1 MTHIHPWA
9 VVAPEAKLGSDVSV
23 GAFSVIGPGV
33 VVGCGTSIGSHV
45 IIDGI
50 SEIGER
56 CQISSHVVLGAP
68 PQILEDQSETTR
80 LVVGDETVIREY
92 ASVHRGSLKGRGT
105 TMLGQRNYIMA
116 YAHVGH
122 DCVLGDDVIVSSQA
136 GLAGHVEVEE
146 RVVIGGQ
153 AGIHQYV
160 RIGRYAMVSA
170 CSAVT
175 QDIPP
180 FMMAHGNRA
189 RCYGLNTVGLRRNG
203 VSEQTVRRLKQA
215 YRLIFHSKLNTS
227 QALERVATEVGS
239 CPEVEHLIHFIKTSS
254 RGIAR

>member
-1 MTHIHPWA
+1 MTHVHPRA

-33 VVGCGTSIGSHV
+33 VVGRGTSIGSHV

-50 SEIGER
+50 AEIGER
-56 CQISSHVVLGAP
+56 CRISSHVVLGAS
-68 PQILEDQSETTR
+68 PQIVEDQSETTR
-80 LVVGDETVIREY
+80 LVIGDETVIREY

-146 RVVIGGQ
+146 RAVIGGQ
-153 AGIHQYV
+153 AGIHQFV
-160 RIGRYAMVSA
+160 RIGKYAMVGA
-170 CSAVT
+170 CSAVS

-180 FMMAHGNRA
+180 FMMANGDRA

-203 VSEQTVRRLKQA
+203 VTDQTVRRLKQA

-227 QALERVATEVGS
+227 QALERVAAEVGS

>member
-1 MTHIHPWA
+1 MTHIHPRA

-33 VVGCGTSIGSHV
+33 VVGRGTSIGSHV

-50 SEIGER
+50 AEIGER
-56 CQISSHVVLGAP
+56 CQISCHVVLGAP

-122 DCVLGDDVIVSSQA
+122 DCVLGDDVVVSSQA
-136 GLAGHVEVEE
+136 GLAGHVEVED
-146 RVVIGGQ
+146 RAVIGGK
-153 AGIHQYV
+153 AGIHQFV
-160 RIGRYAMVSA
+160 RIGKYAMVGA
-170 CSAVT
+170 CSAVSK
-175 QDIPP
+175 DIPP

-189 RCYGLNTVGLRRNG
+189 KCYGLNTVGLRRYG
-203 VSEQTVRRLKQA
+203 VSREAIVKLKQA
-215 YRLIFHSKLNTS
+215 YRAIFLSKLNTS
-227 QALERVATEVGS
+227 QALERLATEVDS
-239 CPEVEHLIHFIKTSS
+239 CPEVEHLIHFIKISS

>member
-1 MTHIHPWA
+1 MIRIHPSA
-9 VVAPEAKLGSDVSV
+9 LIAPEAKLASDVRV
-23 GAFSVIGPGV
+23 GAYTIIGPGV
-33 VVGCGTSIGSHV
+33 TVGQGTGIGSHV
-45 IIDGI
+45 FIDGTT
-50 SEIGER
+50 EIGER
-56 CQISSHVVLGAP
+56 CQISSHVVLGTP

-105 TMLGQRNYIMA
+105 TMLGQRNFIMA
-116 YAHVGH
+116 YAHVAH
-122 DCVLGDDVIVSSQA
+122 DCILGDEVVVSSQA

-153 AGIHQYV
+153 AGIHQFV

-170 CSAVT
+170 CSRVT

-180 FMMAHGNRA
+180 FLLAHGNRA
-189 RCYGLNTVGLRRNG
+189 RCYGLNTVGLRRHG

-215 YRLIFHSKLNTS
+215 YRLIFRSKLNTS
-227 QALERVATEVGS
+227 QALERVAAEAGS

-254 RGIAR
+254 RGIGR

>member
-1 MTHIHPWA
+1 MTHVHSWA

-33 VVGCGTSIGSHV
+33 TVGRGTSIGSHV

-50 SEIGER
+50 TEIGER

-80 LVVGDETVIREY
+80 LVIGDETVIREY

-146 RVVIGGQ
+146 RAVIGGQ
-153 AGIHQYV
+153 AGIHQFV
-160 RIGRYAMVSA
+160 RIGKYAMVGA

-180 FMMAHGNRA
+180 FMMANGNRA

-203 VSEQTVRRLKQA
+203 VSEQTVRRLKQT

-227 QALERVATEVGS
+227 QALERVAAEVGS

>member
-1 MTHIHPWA
+1 MIRIHPSA
-9 VVAPEAKLGSDVSV
+9 LIAREAKLASDVRV
-23 GAFSVIGPGV
+23 GAYTIIGPGV
-33 VVGCGTSIGSHV
+33 TVGQGTGIGSHV
-45 IIDGI
+45 FIDGTT
-50 SEIGER
+50 EIGER
-56 CQISSHVVLGAP
+56 CQISSHVVLGAQ
-68 PQILEDQSETTR
+68 PQIAEDRSEATR
-80 LVVGDETVIREY
+80 LVIGEEAVIREF
-92 ASVHRGSLKGRGT
+92 ASIHRGSLKGRGT

-146 RVVIGGQ
+146 RAVIGGQ
-153 AGIHQYV
+153 AGIHQFV
-160 RIGRYAMVSA
+160 RIGKYAMVGA
-170 CSAVT
+170 CSAVS

-180 FMMAHGNRA
+180 FMMANGNRA

-227 QALERVATEVGS
+227 QALERLATDVDS

>member
-1 MTHIHPWA
+1 MTHVHPWA

-33 VVGCGTSIGSHV
+33 VVGRGTSIGSHV

-50 SEIGER
+50 AEIGER

-80 LVVGDETVIREY
+80 LVIGDEIVIREY

-122 DCVLGDDVIVSSQA
+122 DCVLGDDVVVSSQA

-146 RVVIGGQ
+146 RAVIGGQ
-153 AGIHQYV
+153 AGIHQFV
-160 RIGRYAMVSA
+160 RIGKYAMVAA

-175 QDIPP
+175 QDVPP
-180 FMMAHGNRA
+180 FIMVHGNRA
-189 RCYGLNTVGLRRNG
+189 RCYGLNTVGLRRHG
-203 VSEQTVRRLKQA
+203 ISEEAVLRLKRA
-215 YRLIFHSKLNTS
+215 YRLIFLSKLNTS
-227 QALERVATEVGS
+227 QALERVAAEVGS

>member
-1 MTHIHPWA
+1 MTHVHPWA

-33 VVGCGTSIGSHV
+33 VVGRGTSIGSHV

-50 SEIGER
+50 AEIGER
-56 CQISSHVVLGAP
+56 CQISCHVVLGAP

-80 LVVGDETVIREY
+80 LVIGDETVIREY

-146 RVVIGGQ
+146 RAVIGGQ
-153 AGIHQYV
+153 AGIHQFV
-160 RIGRYAMVSA
+160 RIGKYAMVGA

-180 FMMAHGNRA
+180 FMMANGNRA
-189 RCYGLNTVGLRRNG
+189 RCYGLNTVGLRRYG

-239 CPEVEHLIHFIKTSS
+239 CPEVEYLVHFIKTSS

>member
-80 LVVGDETVIREY
+80 LVVGDETVIREF

-105 TMLGQRNYIMA
+105 TMLGQRTYVMA

-227 QALERVATEVGS
+227 QALERVAAEIGS

>member
-33 VVGCGTSIGSHV
+33 VVGRGTSIGSHV

-146 RVVIGGQ
+146 RAVIGGQ
-153 AGIHQYV
+153 AGIHQFV
-160 RIGRYAMVSA
+160 RIGKYAMVGA
-170 CSAVT
+170 CSAVV

-180 FMMAHGNRA
+180 FMMANGNRA
-189 RCYGLNTVGLRRNG
+189 KCYGLNTVGLRRQG
-203 VSEQTVRRLKQA
+203 VSREAIVKLKRA
-215 YRLIFHSKLNTS
+215 YRAIFLSKLNTS
-227 QALERVATEVGS
+227 QALERLATDVDS
-239 CPEVEHLIHFIKTSS
+239 CPEVEHLIHFIKISS

>member
-1 MTHIHPWA
+1 MTHVHPRA

-33 VVGCGTSIGSHV
+33 VVGRGTSIGSHV

-50 SEIGER
+50 AEIGER

-80 LVVGDETVIREY
+80 LVIGDETVIREY

-122 DCVLGDDVIVSSQA
+122 DCVLGDDVVVSSQA

-146 RVVIGGQ
+146 RAVIGGQ
-153 AGIHQYV
+153 AGIHQFV
-160 RIGRYAMVSA
+160 RIGKYAMVGA
-170 CSAVT
+170 CSAVS

-180 FMMAHGNRA
+180 FMMANGNRA

-227 QALERVATEVGS
+227 QALERVAAEVGS

>member
-1 MTHIHPWA
+1 MTHVHPWA

-23 GAFSVIGPGV
+23 GVFSVIGPGV
-33 VVGCGTSIGSHV
+33 VVGRGTSIGSHV

-50 SEIGER
+50 AEIGAR
-56 CQISSHVVLGAP
+56 CRISSHVVLGAP

-80 LVVGDETVIREY
+80 LVIGDETVIREY

-122 DCVLGDDVIVSSQA
+122 DCVLGDDVVVSSQA

-146 RVVIGGQ
+146 RAVIGGQ
-153 AGIHQYV
+153 AGIHQFV
-160 RIGRYAMVSA
+160 RIGKYAMVGA
-170 CSAVT
+170 CSAVS

-180 FMMAHGNRA
+180 FMMANGNRA

-227 QALERVATEVGS
+227 QALERVAAEVGS

>member
-1 MTHIHPWA
+1 MTHVHPWA

-33 VVGCGTSIGSHV
+33 VVGRGTSIGSHV

-50 SEIGER
+50 AEIGER

-80 LVVGDETVIREY
+80 LVIGDETVIREY

-146 RVVIGGQ
+146 RAVIGGQ
-153 AGIHQYV
+153 AGIHQFV
-160 RIGRYAMVSA
+160 RIGKYAMVGA
-170 CSAVT
+170 CSAVS

-180 FMMAHGNRA
+180 FMMANGDRA

-203 VSEQTVRRLKQA
+203 VTDQTVRRLKQA

>member
-1 MTHIHPWA
+1 MTHIHPRA

-33 VVGCGTSIGSHV
+33 VVGRGTSIGSHV
-45 IIDGI
+45 IIEGI
-50 SEIGER
+50 AEIGER
-56 CQISSHVVLGAP
+56 CQISCHVVLGAP

-122 DCVLGDDVIVSSQA
+122 DCVLGDDVVVSSQA
-136 GLAGHVEVEE
+136 GLAGHVEVED
-146 RVVIGGQ
+146 RAVIGGK
-153 AGIHQYV
+153 AGIHQFV
-160 RIGRYAMVSA
+160 RIGKYAMVGA
-170 CSAVT
+170 CSAVSK
-175 QDIPP
+175 DIPP

-189 RCYGLNTVGLRRNG
+189 KCYGLNTVGLRRYG
-203 VSEQTVRRLKQA
+203 VSREAIVKLKQA
-215 YRLIFHSKLNTS
+215 YRAIFLSKLNTS
-227 QALERVATEVGS
+227 QALERLATEVDS
-239 CPEVEHLIHFIKTSS
+239 CPEVEHLIHFIKISS

>member
-1 MTHIHPWA
+1 MTLIHPRA
-9 VVAPEAKLGSDVSV
+9 VIAPEAKLGSDVSV

-33 VVGCGTSIGSHV
+33 AVGRGTTIGSHV

-50 SEIGER
+50 AEIGER

-68 PQILEDQSETTR
+68 PQILEDRNEMTR
-80 LVVGDETVIREY
+80 LVIGHQTVVREF
-92 ASVHRGSLKGRGT
+92 ASVHRGSLRGRGT

-122 DCVLGDDVIVSSQA
+122 DCVLGDDVVVSSQA

-146 RVVIGGQ
+146 RAVIGGK
-153 AGIHQYV
+153 AGIHQFV
-160 RIGRYAMVSA
+160 RIGKYAMVGA
-170 CSAVT
+170 CSAVS

-189 RCYGLNTVGLRRNG
+189 RCYGLNTVGLRRYG
-203 VSEQTVRRLKQA
+203 VSREAIVKLKQA
-215 YRLIFHSKLNTS
+215 YRAIFLSKLNTS
-227 QALERVATEVGS
+227 QALERLATEVDS
-239 CPEVEHLIHFIKTSS
+239 CPEVEHLIHFIKISS